1 MVSVCAI
8 QGKQMRNLVL
18 LYLLFSAPSYALEPI
33 TDSDDEPGTVVVAP
47 ASSTYSKVDPSII
60 VKGFYNHQNIEKL
73 WSDDPEKPSPLFS
86 KALAQLYAS
95 GLRKH
100 GQFVITFD
108 PIVNGQDALITN
120 MIVYPAI
127 IDGNRAQVYV
137 RFRNFDSDNAMV
149 YSFVSESRVWKL
161 DEIAAIGGKTRWLL
175 TDVLRN
181 P

>member
-1 MVSVCAI
+1 
-8 QGKQMRNLVL
+8 MRHIVF
-18 LYLLFSAPSYALEPI
+18 LYLLFSAPPYALHLFA
-33 TDSDDEPGTVVVAP
+33 DSGDEPGAAVVML
-47 ASSTYSKVDPSII
+47 ASASHNKPDPSAI
-60 VKGFYNHQNIEKL
+60 VEGFYNHKNTEYL

-86 KALAQLYAS
+86 KYLAQQYVS

-100 GQFVITFD
+100 GQLLITFD

-120 MIVYPAI
+120 LVVYPAI

-161 DEIAAIGGKTRWLL
+161 DEIAAIGGETRWLL